1 MLLHSVVA
9 IINEELHALCDTLRK
24 HPALVIRLH
33 EFERSDAEVTV
44 ANALKKTTHAN
55 SLRQT
60 LPAINIS

>member
-1 MLLHSVVA
+1 
-9 IINEELHALCDTLRK
+9 
-24 HPALVIRLH
+24 VIRLH